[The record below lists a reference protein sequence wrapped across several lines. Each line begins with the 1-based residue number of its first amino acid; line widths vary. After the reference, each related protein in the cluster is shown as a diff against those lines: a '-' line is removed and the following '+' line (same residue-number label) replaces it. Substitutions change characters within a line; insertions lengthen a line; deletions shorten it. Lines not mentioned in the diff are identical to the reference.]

1 MHAHRC
7 YYKSHFRPLLK
18 LPFHS
23 MGLLPPI
30 ECTKTPPLDCHW
42 AILQHHSRF
51 IFSFGVA
58 INCDDSM
65 EIKRHIHRTKGM
77 FDLFFPK
84 LQPINMR
91 FIVRCIELIKILKS
105 SDLVE
110 VMQLLCFGVTSFIIT
125 IKIVQERNQLKSI

>member
-1 MHAHRC
+1 
-7 YYKSHFRPLLK
+7 
-18 LPFHS
+18 
-23 MGLLPPI
+23 
-30 ECTKTPPLDCHW
+30 
-42 AILQHHSRF
+42 
-51 IFSFGVA
+51 
-58 INCDDSM
+58 
-65 EIKRHIHRTKGM
+65 M